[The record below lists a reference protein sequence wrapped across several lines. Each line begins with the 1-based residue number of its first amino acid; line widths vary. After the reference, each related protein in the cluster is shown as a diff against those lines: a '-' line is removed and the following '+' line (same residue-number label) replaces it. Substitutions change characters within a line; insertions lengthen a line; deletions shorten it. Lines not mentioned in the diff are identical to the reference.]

1 MHTRPQTC
9 FQFFLPHSFSE
20 KKYTM
25 LIMFQSDDMSSSL
38 KLASEHATD
47 VLEPARVVGV
57 GADRMNSS

>member
-1 MHTRPQTC
+1 
-9 FQFFLPHSFSE
+9 
-20 KKYTM
+20 M
-25 LIMFQSDDMSSSL
+25 LIMFQSDMSSSL

>member
-1 MHTRPQTC
+1 MKCTHVHKRATQH
-9 FQFFLPHSFSE
+9 FH
-20 KKYTM
+20 KKSTM
-25 LIMFQSDDMSSSL
+25 LIMFQSDLNSSL